1 MVIWTRWGIVVG
13 LLGFACLIL
22 TQLGVN
28 AAMQDRR
35 FYQDHGWP
43 KMLGLWIVAATSWP
57 LGRYMNRDTERHLVD
72 PASGRPHVGFLEFI
86 APRAAGAGELG
97 RSVAGG
103 ATEGLEAIHPLLPL

>member
-28 AAMQDRR
+28 AAMQDGR

-43 KMLGLWIVAATSWP
+43 KMLGLWIAAATSWP

-72 PASGRPHVGFLEFI
+72 PASGQLVAVHSGGGHTLFFVPVQYWWVVFLI
-86 APRAAGAGELG
+86 LG
-97 RSVAGG
+97 VVFAF
-103 ATEGLEAIHPLLPL
+103 A